1 MLLAAAFLLS
11 MPLHFEPNGRVA
23 LAPAHYV
30 AAAPEYT
37 LFLSD
42 TAVTMRFQ
50 RTGSL
55 TMDLPRAR
63 VEALDPLPGRT
74 NYYMGA
80 DPSTWRSNVPN
91 YARVCYRSVV
101 PGVDLIIYGKSQQVE
116 YDWVVAPGAD
126 PAAIRFSLS
135 SASGIRIDETGDLVL
150 ETPAGEVRHRKPYI
164 YQNDAGRT

>member
-11 MPLHFEPNGRVA
+11 MPLHFEPNRGQ
-23 LAPAHYV
+23 APASTRYV
-30 AAAPEYT
+30 AAAPEDT

-101 PGVDLIIYGKSQQVE
+101 PGVDLIIYE
-116 YDWVVAPGAD
+116 
-126 PAAIRFSLS
+126 I
-135 SASGIRIDETGDLVL
+135 
-150 ETPAGEVRHRKPYI
+150 
-164 YQNDAGRT
+164 GRAHV